1 MQPDTVSPVTHL
13 YGEDQLLFAEVHAL
27 CERNELMLIDYNP
40 DAVRIA
46 AAQQPRRDVVSAI
59 RFLAG
64 KRVEIELWH
73 SEKLAYCRQNT
84 PLPEPVLFPGVSPV
98 PGSPANRHRSQPAS
112 VVPLSSTAGSPSA
125 EPASRPDAD
134 YYPAEQQSAAVRFV
148 NQLVTH
154 AIAKRASD
162 IHIEPIQQGY
172 RIRARIDGQLH
183 TLNSPPPEISSE
195 ISIRLKIIAGLD
207 IAEKRL
213 PQDGQFEWLERDIRY
228 AVRIA
233 TLPTIYGEKIVL
245 RLLSTSQNLALEKSG
260 LTTAQLTTL
269 HTQLNGSQGIILL
282 TGPTGSGKT
291 ATLYGCLQ
299 YLNQNNRNICSV
311 EDPVEIPLRG
321 ITQTQINPKIELGF
335 ATILRALL
343 RQDPDVIMVGEIR
356 DKATA
361 EMAIKA
367 AHTGH
372 LVLSTLHT
380 NSPEDT
386 FSRLQQ
392 LGVDD
397 YFIRTCIKLV
407 IAQRL
412 VRILCPH
419 CKTPASKPV
428 PVTLHNGKIRN
439 ITVWQ
444 ANGCT
449 ECFSGFYGRTACFA
463 FLTPEDCP
471 PARGATLYAREPEC
485 TEKISSAPG
494 TIPDTLFDAG
504 IKLAEAG
511 VTTLSE
517 IHYMQDI

>member
-1 MQPDTVSPVTHL
+1 MQTAALTPVTRTG
-13 YGEDQLLFAEVHAL
+13 GEEQLLLAEVHAL

-64 KRVEIELWH
+64 KRVDIELWH
-73 SEKLAYCRQNT
+73 SEKLAYCRRNT
-84 PLPEPVLFPGVSPV
+84 PLPEPVLSPGVTTPVTDKTISADAGCRHTAADSPL
-98 PGSPANRHRSQPAS
+98 PPAPPPAQDSRQP
-112 VVPLSSTAGSPSA
+112 
-125 EPASRPDAD
+125 PDTD
-134 YYPAEQQSAAVRFV
+134 TWPAEQQSAAVRFV
-148 NQLVTH
+148 NQLIAG

-162 IHIEPIQQGY
+162 IHIEPAQTGY

-195 ISIRLKIIAGLD
+195 IIIRIKIIAGLD

-213 PQDGQFEWLERDIRY
+213 PQDGQFDWLENNTRY
-228 AVRIA
+228 AIRVA
-233 TLPTIYGEKIVL
+233 TLPTIYGEKVVL
-245 RLLSTSQNLALEKSG
+245 RLLSTTQNLALEKSG
-260 LTTAQLTTL
+260 LTMQQLETL
-269 HTQLNGSQGIILL
+269 HSGLSSATGIILL

-335 ATILRALL
+335 AAILRALL

-361 EMAIKA
+361 EMAVKA

-380 NSPEDT
+380 NSAEDT
-386 FSRLQQ
+386 FSRLRQ
-392 LGVDD
+392 LGVEE
-397 YFIRTCIKLV
+397 YFMNTCIKLI

-412 VRILCPH
+412 VRKLCPR
-419 CKTPASKPV
+419 CKTQKQETETVVLNS
-428 PVTLHNGKIRN
+428 GK
-439 ITVWQ
+439 THKFTPWK
-444 ANGCT
+444 ANGCDH
-449 ECFSGFYGRTACFA
+449 CFSGYYGRTACFA
-463 FLTPEDCP
+463 FLTPQH
-471 PARGATLYAREPEC
+471 ALSPE
-485 TEKISSAPG
+485 TGDLPG
-494 TIPDTLFDAG
+494 SLFDAG
-504 IKLAEAG
+504 VALAESG

-517 IHYMQDI
+517 IYHMQDI